1 MRLLTTKRAAI
12 LDRTTVIIQILI
24 MLSKTRGLD
33 RNVWILIIAFVPNF
47 LSTANGT
54 LINRHNVAARDAL
67 DPYLH
72 ALAICALVI
81 LVIIGIRR
89 YRRNE

>member
-1 MRLLTTKRAAI
+1 
-12 LDRTTVIIQILI
+12 
-24 MLSKTRGLD
+24 MLSKTPD
-33 RNVWILIIAFVPNF
+33 FNRNLWILIIAFVPNF

-54 LINRHNVAARDAL
+54 LFNRHNAAAQDSL

-72 ALAICALVI
+72 VLTFCSLIV